1 MPAAE
6 AGPRPPWRD
15 LALLVA
21 TSTLVGATIS
31 LNLPLLS
38 LVLQQAG
45 WDAGTIGLNATASSL
60 GIFPLIPLVP
70 ALVRGLGARGCI
82 LAGALMAAVAMLLLP
97 LRLDFFWW
105 YGLRLVIGTGTS
117 LVFIT
122 SEAAINALVPPQRR
136 GRVIALYATVFSLGY
151 VAGPLVVALAGTRG
165 WLPFVLSAALFALG
179 ALPVLAARRLDEGLR
194 QGPTAYGPAAWLRVL
209 RRGAPALGVIFVFG
223 LVETAVFALWPVH
236 AQSRGTS
243 ESLAAALIS
252 LWIAGNFALQY
263 PIGWLA
269 DRLPRPRLIAASSLL
284 AAVLFLLLALLPPT
298 APPALA
304 ALGVVGGLV
313 GSLYSLA
320 LGLLGER
327 FRGLDLALANTAFV
341 ATIQA
346 GAVLGPALAGG
357 AMAAFG
363 PTALPLGLAL
373 AIMPLLALGW
383 PRGLTGSNS

>member
-6 AGPRPPWRD
+6 TGPRPPWRD
-15 LALLVA
+15 LALVVA

-45 WDAGTIGLNATASSL
+45 WDAAAIGLNATASSL

-70 ALVRGLGARGCI
+70 ALVRGLGARRCI
-82 LAGALMAAVAMLLLP
+82 LLGALMAAVAMLLLP

-105 YGLRLVIGTGTS
+105 YVLRLVIGTGTS

-122 SEAAINALVPPQRR
+122 GEAAINALVPPQRR

-179 ALPVLAARRLDEGLR
+179 ALPVLAARRLDEAMR

-209 RRGAPALGVIFVFG
+209 RQGAPALGVIFVFG

-243 ESLAAALIS
+243 EGLAAALIS

-269 DRLPRPRLIAASSLL
+269 DRLPRPRLIAATSLL
-284 AAVLFLLLALLPPT
+284 AAGLFLLLALLPPT
-298 APPALA
+298 APVALA
-304 ALGVVGGLV
+304 ALGLVGGLV

-357 AMAAFG
+357 VMAAFG

-373 AIMPLLALGW
+373 AVMPLLVLGW